1 MDDDSNLEFKFPIDP
16 DLGNPQPQESMLL
29 VERVCRYLKKQNS
42 DTKSFLLSYLR
53 SPNEKIV
60 TRRKQWGSVKHGWDT
75 TEQILDEID
84 KVVNQ
89 KVDCQAKWNE
99 WVLRKAKVIV
109 AQQNPPQGSL
119 FININ
124 KLETNFFEHQ
134 NKIKREETIVKS
146 MSFMHELISFKL
158 KHAHAAWKAK
168 RNQRAAKNNGGTVV
182 SDGSESESDVGSESD
197 ACINPGSLQDSAQ
210 GYFFQK
216 PKDRVES
223 AKTRLKTIAATMTH
237 MLAFACNRRCN
248 ALQVENTITLLACG
262 VSERVNQYLQQIGLS
277 ASRKSALRGL
287 LVLSKEKAMSIKK
300 RVKIDATSKTFH
312 GTWGYAHYLD
322 PKILCDLNTE
332 ECTVATFQK
341 TLTKDCK
348 QAIDSGDLLPDQNEQ
363 KRWVLT
369 LKNQVARVLSHYM
382 KRPDKYKTCKILNL
396 APIDQVEAK
405 KPDIDM
411 LKLMDS
417 SDNGSDGIAAL
428 YDKLIKQTGL
438 LPEDFANRL
447 QVIEGDL
454 GTCLNFRGLES
465 QRVPSKFADEG
476 LSHLVMVPGA
486 GHTLWN
492 ILQAILLHHWG
503 DPSNK
508 KDLGAWRTA
517 VELGA
522 AKKERPTAKKD
533 FTSMIRLI
541 EQVHEATITFGIFE
555 VLGLPVGAVQDPIDM
570 TPEAF
575 ESTVENVFMTFLSGH
590 AMQEARRNND
600 KKRIQ
605 LLLRMQDFATVVEAN
620 RAMSDRNIGRL
631 LLMWKKWSVM
641 SQGLKGLTHYS
652 CYLPR
657 TTWPLR
663 GQRLFSGGPELLA
676 KGPGTDIKR
685 LKDTFS
691 LTVGLL
697 AFLVEKMK
705 ARAGQNMNR
714 QSHKN
719 RITGPSMIRFL
730 NMAQNECLNQ
740 STPNSIIPSGPIHD
754 VYLLGTQKLQDNY
767 TNGRLERFHWPVS
780 HNYAQNEGIDR
791 EEGQEPKQREEF
803 AEIDEE
809 LLRWITA
816 DEQD

>member
-1 MDDDSNLEFKFPIDP
+1 
-16 DLGNPQPQESMLL
+16 MLL
-29 VERVCRYLKKQNS
+29 VERVCQYLKKQNS

-99 WVLRKAKVIV
+99 WVLKKAKVIV

-158 KHAHAAWKAK
+158 KHAHAAWKAE
-168 RNQRAAKNNGGTVV
+168 RNQCAAKNNGGTVV
-182 SDGSESESDVGSESD
+182 SDVSESESDVGSESD
-197 ACINPGSLQDSAQ
+197 ACINPGSSQDSAQ

-216 PKDRVES
+216 PKDRVEN
-223 AKTRLKTIAATMTH
+223 AKTRLKT
-237 MLAFACNRRCN
+237 
-248 ALQVENTITLLACG
+248 
-262 VSERVNQYLQQIGLS
+262 
-277 ASRKSALRGL
+277 
-287 LVLSKEKAMSIKK
+287 EKAMLIKK
-300 RVKIDATSKTFH
+300 RVKSAGAFGFLLCIDNLDMMERVHSCRIDATSKTFH

-322 PKILCDLNTE
+322 PKIICDLNTE

-341 TLTKDCK
+341 TLTEDCK

-363 KRWVLT
+363 KQWVLT

-382 KRPDKYKTCKILNL
+382 KRPDKYKSCKILNL

-405 KPDIDM
+405 KPDVDM

-454 GTCLNFRGLES
+454 GTCLNFR
-465 QRVPSKFADEG
+465 
-476 LSHLVMVPGA
+476 
-486 GHTLWN
+486 
-492 ILQAILLHHWG
+492 
-503 DPSNK
+503 
-508 KDLGAWRTA
+508 
-517 VELGA
+517 
-522 AKKERPTAKKD
+522 
-533 FTSMIRLI
+533 
-541 EQVHEATITFGIFE
+541 
-555 VLGLPVGAVQDPIDM
+555 VQDPIDM

-605 LLLRMQDFATVVEAN
+605 LLLRMQDFAT
-620 RAMSDRNIGRL
+620 
-631 LLMWKKWSVM
+631 
-641 SQGLKGLTHYS
+641 
-652 CYLPR
+652 
-657 TTWPLR
+657 
-663 GQRLFSGGPELLA
+663 
-676 KGPGTDIKR
+676 GPGTNIKR

-691 LTVGLL
+691 LTVGLVSL
-697 AFLVEKMK
+697 
-705 ARAGQNMNR
+705 
-714 QSHKN
+714 
-719 RITGPSMIRFL
+719 RFESF
-730 NMAQNECLNQ
+730 N
-740 STPNSIIPSGPIHD
+740 H
-754 VYLLGTQKLQDNY
+754 
-767 TNGRLERFHWPVS
+767 
-780 HNYAQNEGIDR
+780 
-791 EEGQEPKQREEF
+791 
-803 AEIDEE
+803 
-809 LLRWITA
+809 
-816 DEQD
+816 